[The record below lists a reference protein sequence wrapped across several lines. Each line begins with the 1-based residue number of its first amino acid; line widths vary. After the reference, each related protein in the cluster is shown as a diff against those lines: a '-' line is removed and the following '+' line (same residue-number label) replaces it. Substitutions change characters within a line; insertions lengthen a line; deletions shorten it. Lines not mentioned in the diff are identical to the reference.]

1 MGPRGAAIR
10 ALVGGGGGD
19 WRLGGLGFTGEE
31 EEEWAKMGM
40 AAATASLWREEEWEK
55 ERRREKKKRRLGL
68 VAAWKPTGRV
78 FFFSFFFWGLTLEF
92 FNGKLL
98 VVAFLVVGVGVES
111 SWMELDASRRGWMV
125 D

>member
-1 MGPRGAAIR
+1 M
-10 ALVGGGGGD
+10 
-19 WRLGGLGFTGEE
+19 GGLGFTGEE

-55 ERRREKKKRRLGL
+55 ERRREKKKEKKKKRRLGL

>member
-1 MGPRGAAIR
+1 MGKNGNGCGDGESLERG
-10 ALVGGGGGD
+10 GM
-19 WRLGGLGFTGEE
+19 GEG
-31 EEEWAKMGM
+31 K
-40 AAATASLWREEEWEK
+40 ATRKKKEK
-55 ERRREKKKRRLGL
+55 KKKRRLGL